1 MVLTMCQ
8 ALGTL
13 FVCIHIIFATIYKV
27 LTIFFFWPC
36 LWHVELPGPGI
47 ESEPQQYPKPQQ

>member
-27 LTIFFFWPC
+27 LTIFFFLAMPMAC
-36 LWHVELPGPGI
+36 GTSRARDRIRATAV
-47 ESEPQQYPKPQQ
+47 S